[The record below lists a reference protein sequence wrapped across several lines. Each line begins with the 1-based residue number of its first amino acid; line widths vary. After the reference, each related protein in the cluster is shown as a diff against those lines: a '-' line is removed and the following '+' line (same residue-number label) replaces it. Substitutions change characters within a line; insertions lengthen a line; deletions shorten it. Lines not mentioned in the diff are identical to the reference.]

1 MDPILKMY
9 KAALT
14 DKVLKIIT
22 AQLCQLISF
31 LWSPLLFPTS
41 ILIDGR
47 TNNARFLNRM
57 SKRNWD
63 YFWDLKNDISVLNL
77 YEDTLIK
84 ND

>member
-1 MDPILKMY
+1 MY

-22 AQLCQLISF
+22 AQLCQLILF
-31 LWSPLLFPTS
+31 LWSPLLFLTS

-57 SKRNWD
+57 LKRNWD
-63 YFWDLKNDISVLNL
+63 YFWGLKNDISVLNL
-77 YEDTLIK
+77 YEDPLIK